1 MGTIMVIS
9 PLMWPA
15 KWLQLRKSITYLT
28 SRYNRYIPYR
38 PVNRY
43 KYSLVSTRKNTGCT
57 GEYRSFRVESK
68 NRPIQKAS
76 LKKKK
81 KKNTKYKTQNTKHK
95 STKWLTSPSGSAPL
109 CWSALTFSWFSLRI
123 PPSISSVHFLSS
135 FFFFFFLFFLSVV
148 QTIAAPPL
156 VLLFWAALVVL
167 FYVYWH
173 HTCRH

>member
-1 MGTIMVIS
+1 M
-9 PLMWPA
+9 
-15 KWLQLRKSITYLT
+15 KSITYLT
-28 SRYNRYIPYR
+28 SRYNRYILYQL
-38 PVNRY
+38 VNRY

-81 KKNTKYKTQNTKHK
+81 KKHKIQNTKHK
-95 STKWLTSPSGSAPL
+95 STKRLTSPSGSAPL

-123 PPSISSVHFLSS
+123 PPSISSVHFPSS

-148 QTIAAPPL
+148 
-156 VLLFWAALVVL
+156 
-167 FYVYWH
+167 
-173 HTCRH
+173 